1 MPFLGRRGSVLILVY
16 VVLGVLLVLS
26 SVFFTRIVSDRKLF
40 DIGRERQEA
49 FYLAEAAV
57 DKGIAGLNNSATYS
71 GTPTAVA
78 LGRGEYKVTVSGS
91 GSQRTLRAYGYVPS
105 EAGARA
111 ARAIEAIVEKQSP
124 PNFFDNAIYS
134 AGDVDLNGDSYSIDG
149 KVIYADSLSG
159 STSHIT
165 DTVTKDPTIS
175 PLAQFDFQDLRDIAV
190 AQGNLYDSARL
201 ADVNKNKDSYPADF
215 WYTDPIGVPGDY
227 PDFEHYAASGTP
239 NVVYIEGDMVLN
251 GNIGAVGG
259 FFLVVGDVLTDPDNT
274 SDATINGNG
283 TVEGCIYTTGNFR
296 INGGGGNLNVN
307 GGVWAGLEA
316 RLNGN
321 ATVAHKPLYMDS
333 IEALINSRTSVVF
346 QLLSWRE
353 V

>member
-1 MPFLGRRGSVLILVY
+1 MPFLSRRGSVLITVY

-40 DIGRERQEA
+40 DISRERQEA

-57 DKGIAGLNNSATYS
+57 DKGIAKLNSDATYT
-71 GTPTAVA
+71 GTLIDS
-78 LGRGEYKVTVSGS
+78 LGRGAYNVTISGT
-91 GSQRTLRAYGYVPS
+91 GNNPRTLLAYGYVPVS
-105 EAGARA
+105 APARA
-111 ARAIEAIVEKQSP
+111 TRAIEAIVEKTTP
-124 PNFFDNAIYS
+124 VDFYDNAIYS
-134 AGDVDLNGDSYSIDG
+134 AGDVDLNGNSYSVAG
-149 KVIYADSLSG
+149 SVVYAGSISG
-159 STSHIT
+159 NTSHIT
-165 DTVTKDPTIS
+165 VPPGPPDPSIS

-190 AQGNLYDSARL
+190 AQGNLYDSARIK
-201 ADVNKNKDSYPADF
+201 DVETGKDNYPTDF
-215 WYTDPIGVPGDY
+215 WYTDPTLDPSDPG
-227 PDFEHYAASGTP
+227 YAASGTP

-251 GNIGAVGG
+251 GNIGTVGG

-274 SDATINGNG
+274 SDSTINGVG
-283 TVEGCIYTTGNFR
+283 TIEGCIYATGNFDV
-296 INGGGGNLNVN
+296 NGGAGNLNVN

-321 ATVAHKPLYMDS
+321 ATVAHKASYMDS